1 MPLSR
6 EDVERYQHEGYLV
19 AEGLFSRQEVEAL
32 IAEIGGG
39 IAILA
44 GVFGRWVSL
53 SLVPLLLGT
62 IVFAHGDKGWLF
74 SNEGGG
80 WEYPAFLA
88 AAALAHGLIGDGAFA
103 LQDRL
108 VRTFKI
114 KALATT

>member
-1 MPLSR
+1 MPA
-6 EDVERYQHEGYLV
+6 VTV
-19 AEGLFSRQEVEAL
+19 ADGS
-32 IAEIGGG
+32 
-39 IAILA
+39 
-44 GVFGRWVSL
+44 SL
-53 SLVPLLLGT
+53 YYELHGDGPRT

-114 KALATT
+114 KALATA